1 MAGAASRD
9 WIVVYDLRADEEQL
23 EQMQKVSL
31 DDESDGGLAPDPLVG
46 GPEWW
51 DEIEMGRR
59 RTFRIEGTIERVYFG
74 SMGDW
79 PLFSIRALDGS
90 VSEWTREGDARRYV
104 EGLCVRLCYVEHA
117 GSLVRTSQ
125 IVGSVEV
132 ENSPRRSAGVAPG
145 PHGSATSC
153 RDPTVRCVTT

>member
-79 PLFSIRALDGS
+79 PLFSIHGLDGS
-90 VSEWTREGDARRYV
+90 VSEWTREGDARRY
-104 EGLCVRLCYVEHA
+104 
-117 GSLVRTSQ
+117 
-125 IVGSVEV
+125 
-132 ENSPRRSAGVAPG
+132 
-145 PHGSATSC
+145 
-153 RDPTVRCVTT
+153 